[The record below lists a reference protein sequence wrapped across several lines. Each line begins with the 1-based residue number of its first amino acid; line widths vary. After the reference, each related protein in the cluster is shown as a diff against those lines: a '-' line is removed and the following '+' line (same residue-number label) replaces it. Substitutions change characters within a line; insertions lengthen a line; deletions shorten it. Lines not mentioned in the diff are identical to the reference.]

1 MSKNAKNSVLSHPL
15 LQSLSQVYQKGLDF
29 GEGVEG
35 FQFLVLY
42 FGCFQL
48 FLGTGEGEAALF
60 GEVVNLT
67 YVVDVGLG
75 ELPVAFFM
83 VVFSNN
89 PEYKMCDF
97 CI

>member
-1 MSKNAKNSVLSHPL
+1 L
-15 LQSLSQVYQKGLDF
+15 LQVYQKGLDF
-29 GEGVEG
+29 GQSVDG
-35 FQFLVLY
+35 FQFLVLD
-42 FGCFQL
+42 FGGFQL
-48 FLGTGEGEAALF
+48 FLGAGEGESALF

-89 PEYKMCDF
+89 PEYNMCDF

>member
-1 MSKNAKNSVLSHPL
+1 MRFSTSF
-15 LQSLSQVYQKGLDF
+15 LQGLFEFLQKLFYF

-35 FQFLVLY
+35 FQFLVLD
-42 FGCFQL
+42 FGGFQQ
-48 FLGTGEGEAALF
+48 FLETGKGEAALF
-60 GEVVNLT
+60 GEVVNLAC
-67 YVVDVGLG
+67 VVDVGLG